1 MKKSGAAFW
10 KRNWILYVML
20 IPAVVVT
27 FIFCYIPMYGL
38 VIAFQDYQPV
48 YGFWGSEFVG
58 LKWFETIFRM
68 PDFGQI
74 FFNTFCI
81 AVLKIIFNQLMAITF
96 ALLLNEVQNRK
107 YKRVIQTV
115 SYLPYFLSWV
125 IIGGVFITIL
135 STDGVVNGL
144 LEKLGLNSIFFLG
157 SNSWFRSTL
166 VVTDVWKNFGWNSIL
181 YMAALAGINEELYES
196 AVVDGANRW
205 KQTLHVTLPG
215 ISTTIILL
223 NCLNLGGILNAGFEQ
238 ILVLYNPAVYQTGDI
253 LDTFVYRSGLI
264 DAQFSLATAIGLI
277 KSVLG
282 FILMMISYKMAEKF
296 ANYQIF

>member
-1 MKKSGAAFW
+1 
-10 KRNWILYVML
+10 ML
-20 IPAVVVT
+20 IPAITIT

-38 VIAFQDYQPV
+38 IIAFQDYQPV
-48 YGFWGSEFVG
+48 NGFWGSEFVG
-58 LKWFETIFRM
+58 LKWFQTIFQM

-74 FFNTFCI
+74 FFNTFYI

-96 ALLLNEVQNRK
+96 ALLLNEIRNK
-107 YKRVIQTV
+107 HYKRVIQTV

-135 STDGVVNGL
+135 STDGVINGL
-144 LEKLGLNSIFFLG
+144 LEKLGMNSVFFLG
-157 SNSWFRSTL
+157 SNSWFRTTL
-166 VVTDVWKNFGWNSIL
+166 VATDVWKNFGWNSIL

-196 AVVDGANRW
+196 AVVDGAGRW
-205 KQTLHVTLPG
+205 RQTLHVTLPG
-215 ISTTIILL
+215 ISATIILL

-238 ILVLYNPAVYQTGDI
+238 ILVLYNPAVYRTGDI

-264 DAQFSLATAIGLI
+264 DAQFSLATAVGLI
-277 KSVLG
+277 KSALG
-282 FILMMISYKMAEKF
+282 FVLVLLSYKMAEKF

>member
-1 MKKSGAAFW
+1 
-10 KRNWILYVML
+10 ML
-20 IPAVVVT
+20 IPAVVVS

-38 VIAFQDYQPV
+38 IIAFQDYQPV

-74 FFNTFCI
+74 FFNTFYI
-81 AVLKIIFNQLMAITF
+81 AVLKIIFNQLMAIAF
-96 ALLLNEVQNRK
+96 ALLLNEVRNK
-107 YKRVIQTV
+107 HFKRAIQTV

-135 STDGVVNGL
+135 STDGVVNGI
-144 LEKLGLNSIFFLG
+144 LERLGLGSIFFLG
-157 SNSWFRSTL
+157 SNSWFRATL

-181 YMAALAGINEELYES
+181 YMAALAGINEDLYES

-215 ISTTIILL
+215 ISATIILL
-223 NCLNLGGILNAGFEQ
+223 NCLNLGGVLNAGFEQ

-264 DAQFSLATAIGLI
+264 DAQFSLATAIGLM

-282 FILMMISYKMAEKF
+282 FALMMISYKMAEKF

>member
-1 MKKSGAAFW
+1 
-10 KRNWILYVML
+10 ML

-38 VIAFQDYQPV
+38 IIAFQDYQPV
-48 YGFWGSEFVG
+48 YGFWGSPFIG
-58 LKWFETIFRM
+58 FKWFETIFKM

-74 FFNTFCI
+74 FFNTFYI
-81 AVLKIIFNQLMAITF
+81 AVLKIIFNQIMAISF
-96 ALLLNEVQNRK
+96 ALLLNEIRNK
-107 YKRVIQTV
+107 HYKRAIQTV

-135 STDGVVNGL
+135 STDGVINGI
-144 LEKLGLNSIFFLG
+144 LEKLGIGSVFFLG
-157 SNSWFRSTL
+157 SNSWFRTTL

-181 YMAALAGINEELYES
+181 YMAALAGINEDLYES

-215 ISTTIILL
+215 ISATIILL

-238 ILVLYNPAVYQTGDI
+238 VLVLYNPAVYQTGDI

-264 DAQFSLATAIGLI
+264 DAQFSLATAIGLM
-277 KSVLG
+277 KSILG
-282 FILMMISYKMAEKF
+282 FVLMMISYKMAEKF

>member
-1 MKKSGAAFW
+1 
-10 KRNWILYVML
+10 ML
-20 IPAVVVT
+20 IPAVVIT

-38 VIAFQDYQPV
+38 IIAFQDYQPV
-48 YGFWGSEFVG
+48 NGFWGSEFVG
-58 LKWFETIFRM
+58 LKWFETIFKM

-74 FFNTFCI
+74 FFNTFYI

-96 ALLLNEVQNRK
+96 ALLLNEIRNK
-107 YKRVIQTV
+107 HYKRVIQTV
-115 SYLPYFLSWV
+115 SYMPYFLSWV

-135 STDGVVNGL
+135 STDGVINGML
-144 LEKLGLNSIFFLG
+144 QSLGLDSIFFLG
-157 SNSWFRSTL
+157 SNSWFRTTL
-166 VVTDVWKNFGWNSIL
+166 VLTDVWKNFGWNSIL
-181 YMAALAGINEELYES
+181 YMAALAGINEDLYES
-196 AVVDGANRW
+196 ATVDGANRW

-215 ISTTIILL
+215 ISATIILL

-238 ILVLYNPAVYQTGDI
+238 ILVLYNPAVYKTGDI

-264 DAQFSLATAIGLI
+264 DAQFSLATAVGLI

-282 FILMMISYKMAEKF
+282 FGLMMVSYKMAEKF